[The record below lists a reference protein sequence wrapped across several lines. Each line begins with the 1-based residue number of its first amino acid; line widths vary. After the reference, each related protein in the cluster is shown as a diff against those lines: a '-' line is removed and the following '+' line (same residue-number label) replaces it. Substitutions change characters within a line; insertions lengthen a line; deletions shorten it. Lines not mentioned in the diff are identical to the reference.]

1 MCFII
6 SLIPAT
12 VLTAIG
18 FIVLVASTRV
28 GGGMRKFGKIL
39 AVWIFVIA
47 AIPVLGGAYVTAS
60 GACPM
65 TRGMAGHMESPA

>member
-1 MCFII
+1 MCFLI

-18 FIVLVASTRV
+18 YIVLVASTRAE
-28 GGGMRKFGKIL
+28 GGLRQFGKIL

-47 AIPVLGGAYVTAS
+47 AIPLLGGAYVTAS
-60 GACPM
+60 GACPL
-65 TRGMAGHMESPA
+65 TGHMESSR